1 MKKIKVLA
9 IALALALTATGCKK
23 EEKKDTGSITKDTT
37 SVNSE
42 NIHLT
47 MVNPKTINPINNSE
61 KSVSYIMNLVYDS
74 LFTIDNKYNTVPQL
88 VDTYEIAGDGKSIE
102 MKLKDAKWHNNNEI
116 TSSDV
121 EFTIDLI
128 KRSSNSPYK
137 PFVENIS
144 SVSIIDNKTFRIN
157 FNDTYAFSV
166 DTLIF
171 PIVCKSELSGVKTSD
186 IDSYRKNMIGSGP
199 YKISKY
205 NQRSDMILTLNEDYY
220 DKDKIKNAKKE
231 IDVLMVPDEET
242 QVAMTLALSSDI
254 TKLKLSD
261 LSQFHEKEFKIN
273 NYEGRGYDYLIFNY
287 DNKFLKNQ
295 DFRKAIAYAIDKQ
308 RILEE
313 AYVGNATLVNFP
325 LHSESK
331 YYDKELKG
339 YEYNLENSKKH
350 LEKIKSIEDSTKEDT
365 SEKKD
370 TVTEDKQ
377 SEKNK
382 DENNKTIDES
392 KDNSKS
398 EAKEKS
404 EEVFDLKE
412 EMKSISFRIIVN
424 KENRERVKVAYII
437 RENLNEIGI
446 KSSVEELDSKALSD
460 SLDKKE
466 YDLALV
472 GWELSSIPDA
482 TEMIKYSGYEDE
494 KLNSYLASLRVST
507 NKNNTSSIY
516 KSIQKHTRDKVAF
529 ISLAITD
536 DYLVT
541 NKRISGKLSPND
553 FDIYEGIYQVGL
565 DKK

>member
-1 MKKIKVLA
+1 MKKFKVLA

-23 EEKKDTGSITKDTT
+23 EEKKETGSITKDTT
-37 SVNSE
+37 LINSE

-88 VDTYEIAGDGKSIE
+88 VDTYEISADGKSIE
-102 MKLKDAKWHNNNEI
+102 IKLKDAKWHNNNDI

-121 EFTIDLI
+121 DFTIDLI
-128 KRSSNSPYK
+128 KKSNTSPYK

-144 SVSIIDNKTFRIN
+144 SVSIVDNKTFRIN
-157 FNDTYAFSV
+157 FINTYAFSV

-171 PIVCKSELSGVKTSD
+171 PIVCKSELSGAKSND
-186 IDSYRKNMIGSGP
+186 IDNYRSNMIGSGP

-231 IDVLMVPDEET
+231 IDVLMVPDEAT

-261 LSQFHEKEFKIN
+261 LSQFHEQEFKIN

-287 DNKFLKNQ
+287 DNKFIKNQ
-295 DFRKAIAYAIDKQ
+295 DFRKAVAYAIDKQ

-339 YEYNLENSKKH
+339 YEYNIENSKKH
-350 LEKIKSIEDSTKEDT
+350 LEKIKNIEGATQENDNESKNDIKEDK
-365 SEKKD
+365 EDNKNN
-370 TVTEDKQ
+370 VDKQ
-377 SEKNK
+377 TDK
-382 DENNKTIDES
+382 NNKDES
-392 KDNSKS
+392 KDN
-398 EAKEKS
+398 EADI
-404 EEVFDLKE
+404 FDLKE
-412 EMKSISFRIIVN
+412 ELKALNLKIIVN

-437 RENLNEIGI
+437 KENLNEIGI
-446 KSSVEELDSKALSD
+446 KSSVEELDSKGLSE

-466 YDLALV
+466 YDLALI

-482 TEMIKYSGYEDE
+482 TDMIKYSGYEDE
-494 KLNSYLASLRVST
+494 KLNNYVESLRVST
-507 NKNNTSSIY
+507 NKNNTASIY

-565 DKK
+565 DK